1 MLSNKSSV
9 INSKELTVMPQ
20 PYLIPNNVYIY
31 EVKFTD
37 IGLDGSGG
45 TGYL

>member
-20 PYLIPNNVYIY
+20 PYLIPNNVYIRSQ
-31 EVKFTD
+31 VHRHRARWQRRH
-37 IGLDGSGG
+37 
-45 TGYL
+45 